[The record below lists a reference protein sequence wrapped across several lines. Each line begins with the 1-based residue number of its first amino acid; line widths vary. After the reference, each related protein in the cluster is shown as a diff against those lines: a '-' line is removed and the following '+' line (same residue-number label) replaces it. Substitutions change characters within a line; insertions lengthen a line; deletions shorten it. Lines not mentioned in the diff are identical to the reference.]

1 MKKLF
6 CVLSALVLILFCVI
20 VCSSTANAASAGATM
35 GNAVKII
42 FDNTYTKTWTK
53 DTDHLNHY
61 SKITVTEQGYIT
73 ITASKPFDSEGE
85 YGEIEFTLYNSEGEP
100 FWGNESRYSADSAR
114 NDYKYKVGLAPG
126 VYYLTM
132 KPGFYVTSGTIVT
145 NYSISFKKDDHCE
158 IEPNNSGEIATTI
171 KLGQKYTGWYGSE
184 QSDYELNDYF
194 KIYVAAGN
202 TYRISWY
209 NYSKL
214 SAADLTHVDFI
225 MPDGNKERLNYYL
238 GDKVDENGLNYVDVN
253 VKTSGFAYIRIS
265 EGEYYPQFEYGFVVT
280 NRTCAN
286 KGHSF
291 GSWQVTQAAT
301 CKTEGIKARNC
312 SGCGATETQ
321 TIGITTHSYNA
332 WTVIREATCENEG
345 EKQRACTG
353 CGKKE
358 YQVIPLIAHSI
369 GNWVDTR
376 VATCTDEGEQQ
387 RSCANCSYK
396 ETRATAK
403 KAHSYSDWQETK
415 TATCTSE
422 GEEQRTCSGCDK
434 KETRTIAILAHN
446 WGKWTEIVA
455 STCTSEGEQQRTCSG
470 CDKKETKTIAMK
482 SHSFGAWEDII
493 AATCTADGEKARICI
508 DCGLEETMQISKTDH
523 TYTNWTTLSEATC
536 QTSGKQ
542 IRECSTCN
550 LEESRQLDKIAHS
563 YGEWT
568 IAKEPTCSQK
578 GQKISICTGCGT
590 QQSMPLD
597 INKNNH
603 TPGDVATKK
612 DPQVCLDCHQ
622 ILVAATGSDSTPVI
636 VGVAVGAVALM
647 CVVMILVVK
656 KKK

>member
-1 MKKLF
+1 M
-6 CVLSALVLILFCVI
+6 ALVLMLACVI
-20 VCSSTANAASAGATM
+20 TFSNQVQAASSGTM
-35 GNAVKII
+35 MSNAVVIT
-42 FDNTYTKTWTK
+42 FGNSYTKSWTK

-61 SKITVTEQGYIT
+61 SKITVKEQGYIT
-73 ITASKPFDSEGE
+73 INASKPFDSEGE
-85 YGEIEFTLYNSEGEP
+85 YGEIEFVLYDAEGNP
-100 FWGNESRYSADSAR
+100 IWGNNGRKSVDDAKSSYI
-114 NDYKYKVGLAPG
+114 YKVGLAKG

-132 KPGFYVTSGTIVT
+132 KPGFYVQSGLITT
-145 NYSISFKKDDHCE
+145 NYSISFKKDANCE
-158 IEPNNSGEIATTI
+158 IEPNDSAAQAREVNLDE
-171 KLGQKYTGWYGSE
+171 KYTGWAGSE
-184 QSDYELNDYF
+184 YSDYEKEEYF
-194 KIYVAAGN
+194 KFKVTAGS

-209 NYSKL
+209 NYSAL
-214 SAADLTHVDFI
+214 EGIVHILL
-225 MPDGNKERLNYYL
+225 PDGSSTSIVSSL
-238 GDKVDENGLNYVDVN
+238 GDKIDENGINCAEFTS
-253 VKTSGFAYIRIS
+253 KTSGTAYLRI
-265 EGEYYPQFEYGFVVT
+265 YNNYIYAQFEYGFIIT
-280 NRTCAN
+280 NRTCALS
-286 KGHSF
+286 GHKY

-446 WGKWTEIVA
+446 WGKWTETVA